1 MKRNFKK
8 WMLVGLCTMMS
19 MQTSVAV
26 LAEEM
31 SLSEVQS
38 NETVIV
44 QGETAQWKKDETGW
58 KYQRAD
64 GSYVVNQWD
73 QINGNWYHFDQNGYM
88 ETGWKK
94 LNGSWYYLKSSGAM
108 ATYWEKVGSDWYY
121 FDPSGAMQV
130 GWAKSGTIWYYLKP
144 DGRMT
149 ANQWEQVSGNWY
161 HFDTN
166 GVMQTGWLKIGN
178 IWYYLK
184 PSGNMTANQWE
195 QVSGNWYHFD
205 ANGMMQTGWL
215 QLGNTWYYL
224 KSNGAMAVNEWV
236 ERDRYYVDSNGVYIP
251 GKKKTYT
258 DNIYTIDLG
267 NGQTTT
273 VKGHID
279 VQMESQIFDM
289 VNQYRKEQGL
299 EEQAILSPGSA
310 AMQAAVDTRAVEISY
325 SFSHTR
331 PNGLTPF
338 SFSDAPEICAENIAA
353 GYPNAQSVMT
363 GWKNSPGHNANMLEY
378 IIDSGSIGVFAKYVG
393 TNSYTYYYV
402 QLFGSEWFYREKSD
416 NISEAVI
423 IWQLLFLRAF

>member
-1 MKRNFKK
+1 MVF
-8 WMLVGLCTMMS
+8 
-19 MQTSVAV
+19 
-26 LAEEM
+26 
-31 SLSEVQS
+31 
-38 NETVIV
+38 
-44 QGETAQWKKDETGW
+44 
-58 KYQRAD
+58 
-64 GSYVVNQWD
+64 
-73 QINGNWYHFDQNGYM
+73 
-88 ETGWKK
+88 
-94 LNGSWYYLKSSGAM
+94 
-108 ATYWEKVGSDWYY
+108 
-121 FDPSGAMQV
+121 
-130 GWAKSGTIWYYLKP
+130 
-144 DGRMT
+144 
-149 ANQWEQVSGNWY
+149 
-161 HFDTN
+161 
-166 GVMQTGWLKIGN
+166 
-178 IWYYLK
+178 
-184 PSGNMTANQWE
+184 
-195 QVSGNWYHFD
+195 
-205 ANGMMQTGWL
+205 
-215 QLGNTWYYL
+215 YL

-402 QLFGSEWFYREKSD
+402 QLFGSEWF
-416 NISEAVI
+416 
-423 IWQLLFLRAF
+423 

>member
-8 WMLVGLCTMMS
+8 WMLVGLCAMMS

-44 QGETAQWKKDETGW
+44 QGETAQWKEDETGW

-64 GSYVVNQWD
+64 GSYVANQWD

-205 ANGMMQTGWL
+205 ANGMMQTEWL

-402 QLFGSEWFYREKSD
+402 QLFGSEWF
-416 NISEAVI
+416 
-423 IWQLLFLRAF
+423 

>member
-144 DGRMT
+144 DGTMT
-149 ANQWEQVSGNWY
+149 AN
-161 HFDTN
+161 H
-166 GVMQTGWLKIGN
+166 
-178 IWYYLK
+178 
-184 PSGNMTANQWE
+184 WE

-402 QLFGSEWFYREKSD
+402 QLFGSEWF
-416 NISEAVI
+416 
-423 IWQLLFLRAF
+423 

>member
-8 WMLVGLCTMMS
+8 WMLVGLCAMMS

-38 NETVIV
+38 NEKVIV

-166 GVMQTGWLKIGN
+166 GVMQTGWLKVGN

-289 VNQYRKEQGL
+289 VNQYRKEQGV
-299 EEQAILSPGSA
+299 EERAILSPGSA

-402 QLFGSEWFYREKSD
+402 QLFGSEWF
-416 NISEAVI
+416 
-423 IWQLLFLRAF
+423 

>member
-8 WMLVGLCTMMS
+8 WMLVGLCAMMS

-44 QGETAQWKKDETGW
+44 QGETAQWKEDETGW

-64 GSYVVNQWD
+64 GSYVANQWD

-108 ATYWEKVGSDWYY
+108 ATYWEKVGSD
-121 FDPSGAMQV
+121 
-130 GWAKSGTIWYYLKP
+130 
-144 DGRMT
+144 
-149 ANQWEQVSGNWY
+149 
-161 HFDTN
+161 
-166 GVMQTGWLKIGN
+166 
-178 IWYYLK
+178 
-184 PSGNMTANQWE
+184 
-195 QVSGNWYHFD
+195 
-205 ANGMMQTGWL
+205 
-215 QLGNTWYYL
+215 WYYL

-402 QLFGSEWFYREKSD
+402 QLFGSEWF
-416 NISEAVI
+416 
-423 IWQLLFLRAF
+423 